1 VALTVW
7 APAVADDGIVTD
19 DVKLPVEVVV
29 TVAGVVATFV
39 PSNFTVI
46 AELAAKLLPVTVTD
60 VPVGPLDGFSVIV
73 ATGVVVTVNVAE
85 AEFDDASVALI
96 VWGAAVDAGTVIVAE
111 KLPVEVV
118 VTVAGFVVIA
128 VLS

>member
-1 VALTVW
+1 M
-7 APAVADDGIVTD
+7 
-19 DVKLPVEVVV
+19 KLPVEVVV
-29 TVAGVVATFV
+29 TVVGVVVRFV

-60 VPVGPLDGFSVIV
+60 VPAGPLVGFSVIV

-96 VWGAAVDAGTVIVAE
+96 V
-111 KLPVEVV
+111 
-118 VTVAGFVVIA
+118 
-128 VLS
+128 